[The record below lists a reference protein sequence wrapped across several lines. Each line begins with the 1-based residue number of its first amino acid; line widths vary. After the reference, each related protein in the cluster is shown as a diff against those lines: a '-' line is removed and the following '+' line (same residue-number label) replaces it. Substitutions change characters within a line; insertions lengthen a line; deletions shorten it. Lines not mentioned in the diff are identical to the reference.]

1 MLQALAQCVPT
12 TCTCRSIEATHK
24 LARLSRHC
32 QATPEATG
40 MLTVR
45 SPSSV
50 PALNTLT
57 AISPLLAHR
66 MRLKGVLSAS
76 SICTP
81 IAGFVSMS

>member
-1 MLQALAQCVPT
+1 
-12 TCTCRSIEATHK
+12 
-24 LARLSRHC
+24 
-32 QATPEATG
+32 

-45 SPSSV
+45 RPSSV

-76 SICTP
+76 SICRS
-81 IAGFVSMS
+81 IARVVSMS